1 MSESQADESEG
12 EYALRRGQSSRT
24 VRVLVLDTDSLEG
37 FHVVN
42 HQPPFLYHKVLSVT
56 KEDLHIQQNKTYTEE
71 TLYQRDSPVSLC
83 EMRAKLPCRSSCEEL
98 GEVPCDS
105 TNISAVPWL

>member
-42 HQPPFLYHKVLSVT
+42 HQPAFLYHSVLNVIM
-56 KEDLHIQQNKTYTEE
+56 EDLHIQRNKTYAEE

-83 EMRAKLPCRSSCEEL
+83 EMRAKLPCRSGCEEL

-105 TNISAVPWL
+105 INIGVIPWL